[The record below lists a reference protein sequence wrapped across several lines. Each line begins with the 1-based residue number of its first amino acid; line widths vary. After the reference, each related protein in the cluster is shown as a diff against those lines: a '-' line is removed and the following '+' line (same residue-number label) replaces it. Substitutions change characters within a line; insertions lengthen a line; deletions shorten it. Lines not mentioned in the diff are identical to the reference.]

1 MLEYFKNQIV
11 QTFLQWHH
19 QSPLLALPTLNPT
32 PQRKPLP
39 IISVLRAPGG
49 FFPTVDGMFLP
60 PFLDLLTTDT
70 VYWLPTTKYSDLYSY
85 HMQRPFLFTSQLLHW
100 VLKWHSSFK
109 IIHANQYVL
118 FLLYQVIFLPSC
130 STQKIHGHQFFFQ
143 LLCHLFHTPHAPHFH
158 SCTCIIIQTDII
170 YIVLSNPGS
179 ALHCVVSIT
188 KAFRDQ
194 TGHVCG
200 STCPGVIAGRSMK
213 TTANYKVSNSKT
225 FTLFQKSKSIY
236 SSSSAVA
243 VYWRWL
249 VHNLSCKLL

>member
-49 FFPTVDGMFLP
+49 FFPTLDGMFLP

-70 VYWLPTTKYSDLYSY
+70 VYWLPTTKYRDLYSY
-85 HMQRPFLFTSQLLHW
+85 HMQCPFLFTSQLLHW

-130 STQKIHGHQFFFQ
+130 STQKNTWASIFLSTPLSPFPHSTCSTFPQLHLYHYPDRYHLHCSVQPWVCLALCCEHHKGLQGPDWPCLWVNMSWCHSREINEDHSELQSVQLKDIHAFSK
-143 LLCHLFHTPHAPHFH
+143 TK
-158 SCTCIIIQTDII
+158 I
-170 YIVLSNPGS
+170 YILKLVCSGRLLKMTGS
-179 ALHCVVSIT
+179 
-188 KAFRDQ
+188 
-194 TGHVCG
+194 
-200 STCPGVIAGRSMK
+200 
-213 TTANYKVSNSKT
+213 
-225 FTLFQKSKSIY
+225 
-236 SSSSAVA
+236 
-243 VYWRWL
+243 
-249 VHNLSCKLL
+249 